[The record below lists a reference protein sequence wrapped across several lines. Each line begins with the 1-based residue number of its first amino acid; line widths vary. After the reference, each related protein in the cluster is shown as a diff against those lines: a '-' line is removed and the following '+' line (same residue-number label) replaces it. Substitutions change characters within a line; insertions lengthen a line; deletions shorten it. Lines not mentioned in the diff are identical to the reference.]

1 MPGYNV
7 VKTQRALPIGSVQP
21 WTGDVTSIPDGWL
34 LCNND
39 ELQGSE
45 YPLLAR
51 VLRDTYGGEW
61 NNDDI
66 FPNYTGT
73 FRLPPTND
81 KGLADISVQYFGIS
95 GNASYPTWTANTNYS
110 TGDVVSSGGI
120 IYSVSVLDSNSIS
133 ANGGTTAPSG
143 SSSLSSNSLI
153 QYTQQTV
160 SGNDVPNSIDS
171 VEALSVVSEYI
182 GDSSPQF
189 EPGDLG
195 PPNQQDARTDIN
207 MIYTPDPEGTAD
219 SIIFSIASTPVI
231 SETFVYDILA
241 SEVQAGTN
249 NITGAAVVGDGVS
262 FTVIFTAVEG
272 GDPIIDVIRQSKGF
286 AYEVGDQ
293 VVIPGTLFSDIS
305 GGAAINITV
314 TITAVGSSLFE
325 GQITG
330 QSVIPGF
337 AIKEAYIV
345 PRKLGRTHMPA
356 HFHPGGYETINFND
370 ASTRPGAGVTVFS
383 NPSATAT
390 DFLERDDPCWTLLGV
405 LEICANDEGNLECA
419 DVIEGGSGGT
429 GWQLEDNPNNPN
441 DSLQDAP
448 FTAGVGRHALA
459 AVAGGLPIKGN
470 IPVRTDT
477 GGHGVAVT
485 TFIGTGTHENLRD
498 GAGNHTVG
506 LSGAGAT
513 PYSGSKAQR
522 LQQIRNDGKFFPG
535 HTIPFSDQT
544 TTIDFANYDE
554 GTAEDPLSIFGPTD
568 TLFDHNGVDFNIDAS
583 SGDKTQIEPH
593 DHDGEISI
601 IYNGDDLEVLSSI
614 NAKASPN
621 VQPAQIND
629 ALQMRF
635 ITRVPSLS
643 ILNLIRAY

>member
-21 WTGDVTSIPDGWL
+21 WTGDITSIPDGWL

-39 ELQGSE
+39 ELQGAE

-51 VLRDTYGGEW
+51 VLRDTYGGDW
-61 NNDDI
+61 NNNDI

-95 GNASYPTWTANTNYS
+95 GNASYPTWAANTFYS
-110 TGDVVSSGGI
+110 TGDVVSSGGN
-120 IYSVSVLDSNSIS
+120 IYSIAILDSNTIS
-133 ANGGTTAPSG
+133 ANGGTTAPTG
-143 SSSLSSNSLI
+143 ASSLSSNSLI

-171 VEALSVVSEYI
+171 VEALSVVSAYI

-207 MIYTPDPEGTAD
+207 MTYTPDPEGTAD
-219 SIIFSIASTPVI
+219 SIT
-231 SETFVYDILA
+231 SEIGTMPTVTETVVYNILA
-241 SEVQAGTN
+241 SDVQPGTN
-249 NITGAAVVGDGVS
+249 TISGAAVVGDGVS
-262 FTVIFTAVEG
+262 FTVVFNAVDG
-272 GDPIIDVIRQSKGF
+272 GTPTFDVIRQSKGF
-286 AYEVGDQ
+286 AYEIGDQ
-293 VVIPGTLFSDIS
+293 VVIPGTLFSDLS
-305 GGAAINITV
+305 GGASISITV

-345 PRKLGRTHMPA
+345 PRKLGRTHMPS
-356 HFHPGGYETINFND
+356 HFHPGSYETINFND
-370 ASTRPGAGVTVFS
+370 ASTNPGSGVTVFS

-390 DFLERDDPCWTLLGV
+390 DFLQRDDPCWDLVGI
-405 LEICANDEGNLECA
+405 LEICANDEGNLECSNVNDNGA
-419 DVIEGGSGGT
+419 T
-429 GWQLEDNPNNPN
+429 GWVLEDNDDSPN

-485 TFIGTGTHENLRD
+485 TFIGTGEHENLRD
-498 GAGNHTVG
+498 GANNSTVG

-522 LQQIRNDGKFFPG
+522 LQQVRNDNKFFPG

-544 TTIDFANYDE
+544 TPVDFANYDE
-554 GTAEDPLSIFGPTD
+554 GTTEDPLSIFGPTD
-568 TLFDHNGVDFNIDAS
+568 TLFDHNGVDFNVDVT

-601 IYNGDDLEVLSSI
+601 VYNGEDLEVLASI